1 MSLSEVFLIIKTAAS
16 SASVVSTG
24 VKAVSGSI
32 QELKSACDIN
42 WFQSTRVKLNE
53 LNSKVVSSENQVKDL
68 KKEIDDLEN
77 TIISLKHKISFE
89 FPELKRLILS
99 YSEVRKD
106 VAVAAAIANKAGEII
121 KLRQDIA
128 HVYVLPLAMTT
139 RVGHTQISV
148 NMKTL
153 PSVDTEVVGVI
164 NEKLNRVEVLIRD
177 LERMSTPDNVS
188 QRTNANIAAIAE
200 IFQEVS
206 ENYAGVETRLSEL
219 LNRKIL
225 EGFDPKF

>member
-1 MSLSEVFLIIKTAAS
+1 MSLSEVFMMIKTAAS
-16 SASVVSTG
+16 TASVVATG
-24 VKAVSGSI
+24 IKTVSGSI
-32 QELKSACDIN
+32 QELKSACTVS
-42 WFQSTRVKLNE
+42 WFQSTKAKLNE
-53 LNSKVVSSENQVKDL
+53 LSSKLGSSENQVKEL
-68 KKEIDDLEN
+68 NKKIDELEN
-77 TIISLKHKISFE
+77 TVVSLKHKISIE

-121 KLRQDIA
+121 KLRQDIV
-128 HVYVLPLAMTT
+128 HVYVLPLTMTT
-139 RVGHTQISV
+139 RAGHTQISI

-164 NEKLNRVEVLIRD
+164 NEKLNRVEILIRD
-177 LERMSTPDNVS
+177 LEKMSTPDNVS
-188 QRTNANIAAIAE
+188 QRTNVNVVGISE

-206 ENYAGVETRLSEL
+206 ENYAGIETRLSEL
-219 LNRKIL
+219 LNKKIL

>member
-1 MSLSEVFLIIKTAAS
+1 MSLNEVFLMIKTAAS
-16 SASVVSTG
+16 SASSVATG
-24 VKAVSGSI
+24 IKAVLGSI
-32 QELKSACDIN
+32 QDLKSACTVS
-42 WFQSTRVKLNE
+42 WFQSTKTRLNE
-53 LNSKVVSSENQVKDL
+53 LSSKLSLSENQVGEL
-68 KKEIDDLEN
+68 KKEIDELEK
-77 TIISLKHKISFE
+77 TVVSLKQKISIE

-128 HVYVLPLAMTT
+128 YVYILPLTMTT
-139 RVGHTQISV
+139 RVGHTQISI

-153 PSVDTEVVGVI
+153 PLVDTEVVGAI
-164 NEKLNRVEVLIRD
+164 NEKLNRIEIRIRD
-177 LERMSTPDNVS
+177 LERMNTPDNIS
-188 QRTNANIAAIAE
+188 QRTDVNVIEIAE

-206 ENYAGVETRLSEL
+206 ENYSGVEIRLSEL
-219 LNRKIL
+219 LNRRIL